1 MQKDTQ
7 LIGNLVSLAKNKI
20 IEAALNNPEKIGEF
34 VAELALKNDAT
45 RTFLKSMD
53 WSAESF
59 GKTVESLVS
68 GGIRAYQNREGFRS
82 TDAERM
88 EKFAS
93 VFAEISGYGCLT
105 PIEARI
111 LAAGYA
117 KFNGKE
123 IQKIFK
129 LESKMSVEQVQ
140 QAAEAADKKF
150 RQAAE
155 AAGVGVVGSEVGK
168 SSDIDLESIAQKL
181 EASNKQPTSGGTVS
195 AGQNNN

>member
-20 IEAALNNPEKIGEF
+20 VEAALNNPEKIGEF

-117 KFNGKE
+117 KFNGRE

-129 LESKMSVEQVQ
+129 LESRMSVEQVQ
-140 QAAEAADKKF
+140 QAAWPPRLSRF
-150 RQAAE
+150 W
-155 AAGVGVVGSEVGK
+155 
-168 SSDIDLESIAQKL
+168 
-181 EASNKQPTSGGTVS
+181 PS
-195 AGQNNN
+195 AGLPSGRAPAATTRARAIWPRNRKACRRPESPATPPA

>member
-7 LIGNLVSLAKNKI
+7 LIGNLVGLAKNKI
-20 IEAALNNPEKIGEF
+20 IEAALNNPEKIGQF

-68 GGIRAYQNREGFRS
+68 GGIRAYQNRDGFHS

-105 PIEARI
+105 PLEARI

-117 KFNGKE
+117 KFNGRE

-140 QAAEAADKKF
+140 QAAEEADKKF

-155 AAGVGVVGSEVGK
+155 SAGVGVVGSEVEK
-168 SSDIDLESIAQKL
+168 SSDIDLESIAKKL
-181 EASNKQPTSGGTVS
+181 EAHKQPSSGGAVPV
-195 AGQNNN
+195 GQNNN

>member
-1 MQKDTQ
+1 MEKDTQ
-7 LIGNLVSLAKNKI
+7 LIGNLVGLAKNKI
-20 IEAALNNPEKIGEF
+20 IEAALNNPEKIGQF

-45 RTFLKSMD
+45 RTFLKSVD

-59 GKTVESLVS
+59 GKTVETLVS

-88 EKFAS
+88 EKFAAAFS
-93 VFAEISGYGCLT
+93 EISGYGCLS
-105 PIEARI
+105 PLEARI

-117 KFNGKE
+117 KFNGRE

-129 LESKMSVEQVQ
+129 LETKMSVEQVQ
-140 QAAEAADKKF
+140 AAAEEADKKF

-155 AAGVGVVGSEVGK
+155 AAGMGVVGSEVER
-168 SSDIDLESIAQKL
+168 SSDIDLESIARKL
-181 EASNKQPTSGGTVS
+181 EAPKPNPSGGEDP
-195 AGQNNN
+195 AGQTQN

>member
-82 TDAERM
+82 TDAERKNSQM
-88 EKFAS
+88 SLRKFPAVDVS
-93 VFAEISGYGCLT
+93 RRSRPVFSLPATQSSM
-105 PIEARI
+105 
-111 LAAGYA
+111 AG
-117 KFNGKE
+117 
-123 IQKIFK
+123 
-129 LESKMSVEQVQ
+129 
-140 QAAEAADKKF
+140 KF
-150 RQAAE
+150 R
-155 AAGVGVVGSEVGK
+155 K
-168 SSDIDLESIAQKL
+168 FSSSKAR
-181 EASNKQPTSGGTVS
+181 
-195 AGQNNN
+195 